1 MVTFFTAQT
10 PFVRATEQTRSA
22 GSNILQPIGRR
33 HAPVFAIRLSHQ
45 EITMNTTAK
54 RSSPMLRLTAL
65 ATLAVAGLAG
75 CAAPYPVYEQPV
87 AQPAPVY
94 QYPSQYPQAQQQQER
109 RDYRRRNQET
119 LYEAPVTSVRAVVG
133 PSTAQRCWIE
143 REEVVQQ
150 PQRNI
155 PGAIAGAVIGG
166 ILGHQIGNGSGRDI
180 ATVGG
185 AVAGAAV
192 GSNVGRNGFGGQP
205 QTQDVQRC
213 TQASNGQPEY
223 WDVTYTFNGIGHRVQ
238 MTTQPGR
245 TILVNANGEPRV

>member
-1 MVTFFTAQT
+1 MKHI
-10 PFVRATEQTRSA
+10 
-22 GSNILQPIGRR
+22 N
-33 HAPVFAIRLSHQ
+33 
-45 EITMNTTAK
+45 NK
-54 RSSPMLRLTAL
+54 RPSSLLRLTAL
-65 ATLAVAGLAG
+65 VTLAAAGVAG
-75 CAAPYPVYEQPV
+75 CAVPYPVYEQPV
-87 AQPAPVY
+87 SQAPEPVY
-94 QYPSQYPQAQQQQER
+94 QYPGQYPQAQQQLPAR
-109 RDYRRRNQET
+109 RDYRRRNQEA
-119 LYEAPVTSVRAVVG
+119 LYEAQVTSARAVVG
-133 PSTAQRCWIE
+133 PNSGQRCWIE

-150 PQRNI
+150 PQRNV

-192 GSNVGRNGFGGQP
+192 GSNVGRNGFGGQV

-213 TQASNGQPEY
+213 TQAGNGQPEY

>member
-1 MVTFFTAQT
+1 MKSTAQ
-10 PFVRATEQTRSA
+10 
-22 GSNILQPIGRR
+22 
-33 HAPVFAIRLSHQ
+33 H
-45 EITMNTTAK
+45 
-54 RSSPMLRLTAL
+54 SSTLLRLTAL
-65 ATLAVAGLAG
+65 ATVAVAGLAG
-75 CAAPYPVYEQPV
+75 CAVPYPVYEQPV

-94 QYPSQYPQAQQQQER
+94 QYPSQYPQAQQQQQER

-133 PSTAQRCWIE
+133 PNTGQRCWIE

-150 PQRNI
+150 PQRNL

-166 ILGHQIGNGSGRDI
+166 ILGHQIGNGSGRDL

-223 WDVTYTFNGIGHRVQ
+223 WDVTYTFYGIGHRVQ

>member
-1 MVTFFTAQT
+1 
-10 PFVRATEQTRSA
+10 
-22 GSNILQPIGRR
+22 
-33 HAPVFAIRLSHQ
+33 
-45 EITMNTTAK
+45 MNPTVK
-54 RSSPMLRLTAL
+54 RSSPLLRLTAL

-94 QYPSQYPQAQQQQER
+94 QYPSQYPQAQQQQPDR

-133 PSTAQRCWIE
+133 PNSGQRCWIE

-192 GSNVGRNGFGGQP
+192 GSNVGRNGYGNQP

-213 TQASNGQPEY
+213 TQANNGQPDY

-238 MTTQPGR
+238 MTSQPGR
-245 TILVNANGEPRV
+245 TILVNANGEPRT

>member
-1 MVTFFTAQT
+1 MKHINNKC
-10 PFVRATEQTRSA
+10 P
-22 GSNILQPIGRR
+22 
-33 HAPVFAIRLSHQ
+33 
-45 EITMNTTAK
+45 
-54 RSSPMLRLTAL
+54 SSLLRLTAL
-65 ATLAVAGLAG
+65 VTLAAAGVAG
-75 CAAPYPVYEQPV
+75 CAVPYPVYEQPV
-87 AQPAPVY
+87 SQAPEPVY
-94 QYPSQYPQAQQQQER
+94 QYPGQYPQAQQQQPDR
-109 RDYRRRNQET
+109 RDYRRRNQEA
-119 LYEAPVTSVRAVVG
+119 LYEAQVTSARAVVG
-133 PSTAQRCWIE
+133 PNSGQRCWIE

-150 PQRNI
+150 PQRNV

-192 GSNVGRNGFGGQP
+192 GSNVGRNGFGGQV

-213 TQASNGQPEY
+213 TQAGNGQPEY

>member
-1 MVTFFTAQT
+1 
-10 PFVRATEQTRSA
+10 
-22 GSNILQPIGRR
+22 
-33 HAPVFAIRLSHQ
+33 
-45 EITMNTTAK
+45 MNNNHK
-54 RSSPMLRLTAL
+54 RTSPLLRLTAL

-75 CAAPYPVYEQPV
+75 CAVPYPVYDQPISQ
-87 AQPAPVY
+87 APEPVY
-94 QYPSQYPQAQQQQER
+94 QYPGQYPSQYPQAQQQPDR

-133 PSTAQRCWIE
+133 PNSGQRCWIE

-192 GSNVGRNGFGGQP
+192 GSNVGRNGYGNQP

-213 TQASNGQPEY
+213 TQAGNGQPEY
-223 WDVTYTFNGIGHRVQ
+223 WDVTYSFRGVGHRVQ
-238 MTTQPGR
+238 MTSQPGR
-245 TILVNANGEPRV
+245 TILVNGNGEPRT

>member
-1 MVTFFTAQT
+1 
-10 PFVRATEQTRSA
+10 
-22 GSNILQPIGRR
+22 
-33 HAPVFAIRLSHQ
+33 
-45 EITMNTTAK
+45 MNSLNK
-54 RSSPMLRLTAL
+54 RSSSLLRLTAL

-75 CAAPYPVYEQPV
+75 CAVPYPVYDQPISQ
-87 AQPAPVY
+87 APEPVY
-94 QYPSQYPQAQQQQER
+94 QYPNQYPNQYPQVQQQQES
-109 RDYRRRNQET
+109 RDYRRRNQER
-119 LYEAPVTSVRAVVG
+119 LYEAEVTSVRAVVG
-133 PSTAQRCWIE
+133 PNSGQRCWIE

-192 GSNVGRNGFGGQP
+192 GSNVGRNGYGNQP
-205 QTQDVQRC
+205 QTQEVQRC
-213 TQASNGQPEY
+213 TPTANRYGQPDY

>member
-166 ILGHQIGNGSGRDI
+166 ILGHQIGNGSGRDPGQQRP
-180 ATVGG
+180 ARVLGRDLHLQWHRPPR
-185 AVAGAAV
+185 ADDDAA
-192 GSNVGRNGFGGQP
+192 RP
-205 QTQDVQRC
+205 DHPCQRQWR
-213 TQASNGQPEY
+213 TP
-223 WDVTYTFNGIGHRVQ
+223 RL
-238 MTTQPGR
+238 TTR
-245 TILVNANGEPRV
+245 LF

>member
-1 MVTFFTAQT
+1 MAQDPT
-10 PFVRATEQTRSA
+10 SFNPSTGALHWSSPSGCHTRKT
-22 GSNILQPIGRR
+22 
-33 HAPVFAIRLSHQ
+33 
-45 EITMNTTAK
+45 TMNTSSK
-54 RSSPMLRLTAL
+54 RTSPLLRLTAL

-75 CAAPYPVYEQPV
+75 CAVPYPVYEQPV

-133 PSTAQRCWIE
+133 PNSGQRCWIE

-192 GSNVGRNGFGGQP
+192 GSNVGRNGYGNQP

-213 TQASNGQPEY
+213 TQAGNGQPEY

-245 TILVNANGEPRV
+245 TILVNASGEPRV